1 MHNMTKS
8 YRSLKISFIVIVKL
22 LPDKIWFAKDSTQN
36 IGMGACAELTVSVV
50 VWMMLRQFWAP
61 IYIFPDCICQLL
73 LKVPHKKSAMKTI
86 NNCHFHIWKM
96 TGLHSTRNNWNR
108 IIGTIKSTM
117 YLTIL
122 LKNKKHISLL
132 YKYVKHIFK
141 QNSEIQ
147 TKLPE
152 LILAAT
158 RKAWTNS

>member
-1 MHNMTKS
+1 
-8 YRSLKISFIVIVKL
+8 
-22 LPDKIWFAKDSTQN
+22 
-36 IGMGACAELTVSVV
+36 
-50 VWMMLRQFWAP
+50 
-61 IYIFPDCICQLL
+61 
-73 LKVPHKKSAMKTI
+73 
-86 NNCHFHIWKM
+86 M